1 MKPPFVPP
9 AEVGEVTVFAHRG
22 LDRGRHVGVFW
33 SGAKLTVDGDSED
46 AEGLARWIAEAP
58 ALVGELAQRL
68 HAAEMA
74 LAEARAQIPPATRTR
89 IMGEGCIREDG
100 HVPGRLWL
108 LSSAERG
115 WSAFGFYFDSWDAL
129 FRAWDLEVGA
139 PQQDALGQ
147 WWPARPR
154 RSR

>member
-1 MKPPFVPP
+1 MRPPFVPP
-9 AEVGEVTVFAHRG
+9 TSVGEVTVYGYRQS
-22 LDRGRHVGVFW
+22 DRSPHVGVSW
-33 SGAKLTVDGDSED
+33 PGAKLTVDGDSTD

-58 ALVGELAQRL
+58 ALVGELSQRL

-89 IMGEGCIREDG
+89 IMGEGCIRERDG
-100 HVPGRLWL
+100 WLWL
-108 LSSAERG
+108 LSNAEKG
-115 WSAFGFYFDSWDAL
+115 WSAFGFRFDGWDAL
-129 FRAWDLEVGA
+129 FRAWDLEVGP